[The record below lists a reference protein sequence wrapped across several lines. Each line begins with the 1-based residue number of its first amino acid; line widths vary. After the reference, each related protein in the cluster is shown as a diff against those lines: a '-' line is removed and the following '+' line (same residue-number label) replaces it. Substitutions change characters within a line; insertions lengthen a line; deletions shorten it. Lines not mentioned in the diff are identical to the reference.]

1 MRTRATAERDG
12 AKRDEQQCGCR
23 PHAGADGGRTPVE
36 AAVDRFCDRRADR
49 REARDPTGGAGSVGH
64 GTSLPC
70 GGRAP
75 VESGRALVELRWR
88 GRTAAVMV
96 APRRPTMPATHVRL
110 LGPVELGATKQ
121 RAVLAI
127 LALRANGVVSVD
139 ELVEGLWGEEPPAS
153 ATKLVQHYVSQLRKL
168 LAGGDAAIVTRGRG
182 YELRV
187 RPDAVD
193 AVDFERLAGAAA
205 RGDGNGTAAR
215 RALSLWR
222 GSPLL
227 EVIDEPFAAMELR
240 RLEDLWLNLS
250 EQAIRADIEAGRYDE
265 VIARLN
271 GLIGRHPLRERL
283 HALRMRALYAA
294 GRRAEA
300 LETFRHA
307 RSILV
312 EEIGVEP
319 GP

>member
-49 REARDPTGGAGSVGH
+49 REAPDPTGGAGSVGH

-75 VESGRALVELRWR
+75 VESGRALVERRWR

-96 APRRPTMPATHVRL
+96 APRRPTMPATDVRL
-110 LGPVELGATKQ
+110 LGPIEVTLDGRPVELGATKQ

-127 LALRANGVVSVD
+127 LALRANAVVSVD

-168 LAGGDAAIVTRGRG
+168 LAGGDAEIVTRGRG
-182 YELRV
+182 YQLRV

-193 AVDFERLAGAAA
+193 VANFERLSDAAA
-205 RGDGNGTAAR
+205 RSGGNGTAAS

-227 EVIDEPFAAMELR
+227 DVIDEP
-240 RLEDLWLNLS
+240 
-250 EQAIRADIEAGRYDE
+250 
-265 VIARLN
+265 
-271 GLIGRHPLRERL
+271 
-283 HALRMRALYAA
+283 
-294 GRRAEA
+294 
-300 LETFRHA
+300 
-307 RSILV
+307 
-312 EEIGVEP
+312 
-319 GP
+319 